1 MAIEKAGY
9 TVFLKENQFEI
20 RIYEPMVIAISD
32 ETDLRGYSGFNEAF
46 NYISGNNEDRS
57 KISMTTPVLNDLDGK
72 LTTAFVM
79 PKEYKLEDLP
89 KPTSRNLSLR
99 QIDQRKCAALSFSG
113 NTNADTV
120 QKKIAELR
128 QWIQTK
134 GLTPI
139 GSFQLARYN
148 PPFIPGF
155 LKKNEVLIEIQD
167 SEI

>member
-9 TVFLKENQFEI
+9 EVILKENQFEI
-20 RIYEPMVIAISD
+20 RMYEPMVIAISE

-46 NYISGNNEDRS
+46 NYISGSNEDRT
-57 KISMTTPVLNDLDGK
+57 KISMTTPVLNDLDGH

-99 QIDQRKCAALSFSG
+99 QIDHRKCAALSFSG
-113 NTNADTV
+113 NASPNTV
-120 QKKIAELR
+120 QNKIEELR
-128 QWIQTK
+128 QWLQTK
-134 GLTPI
+134 NLTPI
-139 GSFQLARYN
+139 GGFQLARYN

-155 LKKNEVLIEIQD
+155 LKKNEIIIEIQ
-167 SEI
+167 